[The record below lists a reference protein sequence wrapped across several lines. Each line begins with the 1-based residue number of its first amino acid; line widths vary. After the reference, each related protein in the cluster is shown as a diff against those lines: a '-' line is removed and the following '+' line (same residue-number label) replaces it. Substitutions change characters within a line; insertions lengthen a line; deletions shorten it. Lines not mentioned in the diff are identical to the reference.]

1 MLVLALM
8 CWHFWLTAETVP
20 VQAET
25 HHATYIRNAA
35 FVVQQRLAEL
45 PLPQALAGLQHAAG
59 DAKGGC
65 QLQGLSHYDLQK
77 ARQAWQRL
85 ITERLEYLRQVLQS
99 ALLGRA
105 NTSFA

>member
-1 MLVLALM
+1 M